1 MELKKTLLEGCFEVK
16 PITFLD
22 QRGTFTKTFHK
33 KEFKRLGLNSDW
45 TEDYYTYSKKDVIRG
60 MHLQLPP
67 SDHFKLV
74 HCLYGEVLDVLLDL
88 RSSSPSFGKTHSLKL
103 SSKKKNGIY
112 ISKGIAHGFLSLTEK
127 SLLTYKVSS
136 AHSPKH
142 DTGVSWNSFGFEWP
156 VKSPIISE
164 RDKTLEELKNF
175 NSPF

>member
-1 MELKKTLLEGCFEVK
+1 MELKKTLLEGCFEIK

-33 KEFKRLGLNSDW
+33 KEFKRQGLNSEW
-45 TEDYYTYSKKDVIRG
+45 KEDYYTYSKKDVIRG
-60 MHLQLPP
+60 MHVQLPP

-136 AHSPKH
+136 AHSPNH
-142 DTGVSWNSFGFEWP
+142 DSGVSWNSFGFEWP
-156 VKSPIISE
+156 VKNPIISD
-164 RDKTLEELKNF
+164 RDKALEELKNF